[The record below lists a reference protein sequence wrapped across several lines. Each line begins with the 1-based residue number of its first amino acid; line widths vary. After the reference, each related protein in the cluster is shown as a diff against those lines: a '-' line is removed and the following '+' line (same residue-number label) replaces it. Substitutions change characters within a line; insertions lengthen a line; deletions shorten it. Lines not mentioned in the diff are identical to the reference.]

1 MSNNKVRSPLTDMI
15 NICMTL
21 YEILLINLDLLAL
34 ILSNL
39 SIQYKNFH
47 WGQYD
52 KNQSYTDI
60 FRIGPTAVRP
70 ITARSESTRRFD
82 NRKEKSQ

>member
-1 MSNNKVRSPLTDMI
+1 MD
-15 NICMTL
+15 
-21 YEILLINLDLLAL
+21 LLINLDLLSL

-47 WGQYD
+47 WANTT
-52 KNQSYTDI
+52 KTSPIRI
-60 FRIGPTAVRP
+60 FSVLAQISVRP

-82 NRKEKSQ
+82 NRKEKSREMSVVG